1 MTMNLG
7 NASRRACIIPLLQ
20 RTNLLS
26 VNRKRIEKSHK
37 LRQLCLELY
46 STSMNQGRF
55 VIMPVQKGGRV
66 DMDYITRFGGW
77 SIRAPRLSREGG
89 IHCCITGLRRCA
101 PPHQEWQTPHPPMGR
116 HDNTLDLKRV
126 RRYQLHLPIPITQH
140 SPASTQLTSLT
151 RVTSTEVPGTNSPR
165 SSLHLFNAQ
174 DRRAKLYVG

>member
-1 MTMNLG
+1 MYQEGL
-7 NASRRACIIPLLQ
+7 ACSHFMWNELAQHQL
-20 RTNLLS
+20 
-26 VNRKRIEKSHK
+26 KRIEKSHEVMC
-37 LRQLCLELY
+37 LCLELY

-126 RRYQLHLPIPITQH
+126 RRYQLHLPIPITQCSH
-140 SPASTQLTSLT
+140 ASTWLTFPT
-151 RVTSTEVPGTNSPR
+151 RVTSIEVPGTNSR
-165 SSLHLFNAQ
+165 CYSLPLSNAQ
-174 DRRAKLYVG
+174 DRWDKLYVG